1 MGKWRENIREQL
13 SKIMEQIGKNE
24 KKIREQLSK
33 IMENGKMTRKHKGT
47 TL

>member
-1 MGKWRENIREQL
+1 
-13 SKIMEQIGKNE
+13 MEKIGKNE